1 MFETPEEIAALM
13 TALGEQQRAYQAL
26 LAEKEATLPA
36 YMRQTI
42 EAIDQRFAPQ
52 MLTATEA
59 MSALSERIKEAVIDG
74 GVSVKIDSLQAVY
87 SRGRVSWDDKFLQG
101 YAAAH
106 PEIFL
111 YS

>member
-13 TALGEQQRAYQAL
+13 TALVEQQRAYQAL
-26 LAEKEATLPA
+26 LAEQEAALPA

-59 MSALSERIKEAVIDG
+59 MSALSERIKEAVID
-74 GVSVKIDSLQAVY
+74 VTAA
-87 SRGRVSWDDKFLQG
+87 
-101 YAAAH
+101 YAA
-106 PEIFL
+106 
-111 YS
+111 